1 MRQLQKRVRE
11 DRSNRERRLSGATI
25 WYDQLVITQYDVGG
39 LFKYIIKPAVI
50 LEKGSLTEIIC
61 VWSSGRSD
69 GAGDLKLR
77 RREPPTPDPVL
88 DSTFESIARTSIGLE
103 AVRMLCL
110 FSFAGVAMQPL
121 SWYIR
126 KS

>member
-11 DRSNRERRLSGATI
+11 DRSNQKRRLSGATI
-25 WYDQLVITQYDVGG
+25 WYGQLVITQYDVGG
-39 LFKYIIKPAVI
+39 LLKYTIKPAMI

-77 RREPPTPDPVL
+77 QREPSTPDPVL
-88 DSTFESIARTSIGLE
+88 NSTF
-103 AVRMLCL
+103 
-110 FSFAGVAMQPL
+110 
-121 SWYIR
+121 
-126 KS
+126 